1 MYDQTFGLKEIYS
14 CILKSTYDIEIDGNL
29 IVAGEPIVTFDKIQM
44 ASFQEVKKRVDAR
57 GGYGN
62 PALVSWEST
71 QEVAIPFTQGVLS
84 RLHFALTGNS
94 NIETQLNVEAPKE
107 EYNVEVE
114 EDLTIKLR
122 EVPSNN
128 LYVYNRKDGKK
139 VDFTQDGNLITFSD
153 AEIEPYDSVDI
164 YYDFITEKATI
175 INIGRRLLNGYLTM
189 QAKTRLKDDR
199 TGKTVTGVIKIPKA
213 KLVSDF
219 SIRLGEDVPPN
230 IGRFQISA
238 FPVGS
243 KGSQRVMDF
252 IVLENDI
259 DSDIN

>member
-1 MYDQTFGLKEIYS
+1 MYDQTFGLKEIYG

-29 IVAGEPIVTFDKIQM
+29 IVAGEPIITFDKIQM

-71 QEVAIPFTQGVLS
+71 QEVVIPFTQGVLS

-164 YYDFITEKATI
+164 YYDFITERATI

-230 IGRFQISA
+230 IGRFQINA